1 MEFLS
6 FEMPVVKQSIKDDA
20 RGAAATRT
28 FHPMISE
35 TLSNQNTE
43 FNYFC
48 SKSGPGRVQS
58 LPGSFYLDFLLKPAQ
73 NIMETYIIEK
83 CEISFR

>member
-20 RGAAATRT
+20 REAAATRT

-58 LPGSFYLDFLLKPAQ
+58 LPGSFYLEFLLKPAQ
-73 NIMETYIIEK
+73 NIMETYHREM
-83 CEISFR
+83 